1 MSRTAF
7 VACLAL
13 AAASPAWAAP
23 ESPAMPTFR
32 DIEYRYTDLEALDAG
47 RDAIRHAIPVGTSV
61 ALAQQILGKAG
72 ARCKPMKHD
81 PQTTRC
87 IYNELN
93 IVDDVAAE
101 IRWKTLLH
109 TADDRITDVSVD
121 REIDRKGNAD

>member
-13 AAASPAWAAP
+13 AAASSVWAAP
-23 ESPAMPTFR
+23 EASAMPTFR

-47 RDAIRHAIPVGTSV
+47 RDAINRAIPVGMPIAT
-61 ALAQQILGKAG
+61 AQQILGKAG
-72 ARCKPMKHD
+72 ARCKPMKRD

-93 IVDDVAAE
+93 IVDEVAAD

-109 TADDRITDVSVD
+109 TVDDRVSAVSID
-121 REIDRKGNAD
+121 RQIDRKGTAD